1 MKNNP
6 CATLLIAAVLFFPG
20 SSLLAQDTDEPTLT
34 KIVRTGEFVIG
45 YRADSSPL
53 SYENGDGDP
62 SGYSV
67 DLCRRVAASIK
78 SLFPK
83 TDIETRFVRITSDDR
98 LSAVVSGKI
107 DIECGSTTITLSRQ
121 EQVDFSLPTF
131 VTGGS
136 ILSLTASGIQDVSN
150 LSGKKVGVT
159 KGTTTV
165 HQLQV
170 HLEEKLID
178 AEIVLIEDRNVG
190 MNLLNSGEIDAL
202 ASDQI
207 VLIGQV
213 IEARD
218 PSKYSI
224 ISEIYSYE
232 PYGFVVRRND
242 ADFRLAVN
250 RALAQIYR
258 NGEHGEIFYKWIGR
272 IGIDV
277 PPILG
282 AMYQLS
288 AIPE

>member
-1 MKNNP
+1 MKHRP
-6 CATLLIAAVLFFPG
+6 STAILLIAAILAIPSSNLF
-20 SSLLAQDTDEPTLT
+20 AQDSEPTLA

-45 YRADSSPL
+45 YRSDSSPL
-53 SYENGDGDP
+53 SYENGDGEP

-78 SLFPK
+78 SLFPDK
-83 TDIETRFVRITSDDR
+83 KIETKYVRVSSDER
-98 LSAVVSGKI
+98 LSAVIDGKI

-136 ILSLTASGIQDVSN
+136 ILSLSASGIQDVSN

-165 HQLQV
+165 HQLQT

-190 MNLLNSGEIDAL
+190 MNLLNAGEIDAL

-207 VLIGQV
+207 VLIGQL
-213 IEARD
+213 IEARV

-250 RALAQIYR
+250 RAIAQIYR
-258 NGEHGEIFYKWIGR
+258 SGEHGDIFYKWIGR
-272 IGIDV
+272 IGINV
-277 PPILG
+277 PPILA

>member
-1 MKNNP
+1 MKHHL
-6 CATLLIAAVLFFPG
+6 CIAILLITAMLVLPG
-20 SSLLAQDTDEPTLT
+20 SNLFAQDSEPTLT

-53 SYENGDGDP
+53 SYENGDGEP

-67 DLCRRVAASIK
+67 DLCRRVATSIK
-78 SLFPK
+78 SLFPDRK
-83 TDIETRFVRITSDDR
+83 IETKYVRVSSDER
-98 LSAVVSGKI
+98 LSAVVDGTV

-121 EQVDFSLPTF
+121 ELVDFSLPTF

-136 ILSLTASGIQDVSN
+136 ILSLSESGIQDVSN

-165 HQLQV
+165 HQLQS
-170 HLEEKLID
+170 HLDEKLID

-190 MNLLNSGEIDAL
+190 MNLLNGGDIDAL

-207 VLIGQV
+207 VLIGQI
-213 IEARD
+213 IEARN
-218 PSKYSI
+218 PARYSI
-224 ISEIYSYE
+224 IDEIYSYE
-232 PYGFVVRRND
+232 PYGFAMRRND

-250 RALAQIYR
+250 RAIAQIYR
-258 NGEHGEIFYKWIGR
+258 NGEHADIFYKWIGR
-272 IGIDV
+272 IGISV
-277 PPILG
+277 PPILA

>member
-1 MKNNP
+1 MKHRP
-6 CATLLIAAVLFFPG
+6 HTVILLIATILTFSSSNLF
-20 SSLLAQDTDEPTLT
+20 AQDSEPTLT

-53 SYENGDGDP
+53 SYENGDGEP

-78 SLFPK
+78 SLFPEEN
-83 TDIETRFVRITSDDR
+83 IETKFVRVSSDER
-98 LSAVVSGKI
+98 MSAVVDGDI

-121 EQVDFSLPTF
+121 EEVDFSLPTF

-165 HQLQV
+165 HQLQT
-170 HLEEKLID
+170 HLQEKLID

-190 MNLLNSGEIDAL
+190 MNLLNAGEIDAL

-207 VLIGQV
+207 VLIGQL
-213 IEARD
+213 IEARI

-250 RALAQIYR
+250 KAIAQIYR
-258 NGEHGEIFYKWIGR
+258 NGEHAEIFYKWIGR
-272 IGIDV
+272 IGISV
-277 PPILG
+277 PPILA
-282 AMYQLS
+282 AMYQLN

>member
-1 MKNNP
+1 MKHRP
-6 CATLLIAAVLFFPG
+6 CTVLLLIAVILALPSSYLF
-20 SSLLAQDTDEPTLT
+20 AQESEATLD

-53 SYENGDGDP
+53 SYENADGEP

-78 SLFPK
+78 SLFPD
-83 TDIETRFVRITSDDR
+83 TDIETKYVRVSSDER
-98 LSAVVSGKI
+98 LSAVVDGTI

-136 ILSLTASGIQDVSN
+136 ILSLSESGIQDVSD
-150 LSGKKVGVT
+150 LSGKIVGIP

-165 HQLQV
+165 QQLQS
-170 HLEEKLID
+170 HLDEKLID
-178 AEIVLIEDRNVG
+178 AEIVLVDDRSVG
-190 MNLLNSGEIDAL
+190 MNLLNGGDIDAL

-213 IEARD
+213 IEARN
-218 PSKYSI
+218 PARYAI

-232 PYGFVVRRND
+232 PYGFAIRRND

-250 RALAQIYR
+250 RAIAQIYR
-258 NGEHGEIFYKWIGR
+258 NGEHAEIFYKWIGR
-272 IGIDV
+272 IGISV
-277 PPILG
+277 PPILA

>member
-6 CATLLIAAVLFFPG
+6 CATLFIAAVLLF
-20 SSLLAQDTDEPTLT
+20 SSSSVLSKDTDEPTLT

-53 SYENGDGDP
+53 SYENGDGEP

-78 SLFPK
+78 SRFPK
-83 TDIETRFVRITSDDR
+83 TDINTRFVRISSDDR

-136 ILSLTASGIQDVSN
+136 ILSLAASGIQDVSN
-150 LSGKKVGVT
+150 LSGKKVGVV

-170 HLEEKLID
+170 HLEERLID
-178 AEIVLIEDRNVG
+178 AEIVLIKDRNAG
-190 MNLLNSGEIDAL
+190 MNLLNAGEIDAL

-213 IEARD
+213 IEARN

>member
-190 MNLLNSGEIDAL
+190 MNLLNAGEIDAL

-272 IGIDV
+272 IGINV

-282 AMYQLS
+282 AMYQLG